1 MIPEIGDKF
10 IINWKEMIKKCPGI
24 KMCYFPDLE
33 FTIDRFTQSGIIIF
47 KTSEKIDGKTNKKC
61 KCSLCSNDNDKCI
74 GIDDNDKCI
83 GIDNI
88 TLTRK
93 KLSIDRN
100 RKLNELGI

>member
-10 IINWKEMIKKCPGI
+10 IINWKEIIKKYPGI

-33 FTIDRFTQSGIIIF
+33 FTIDRFTQSGISVYFFRSF
-47 KTSEKIDGKTNKKC
+47 KDNKTNKKC

-74 GIDDNDKCI
+74 GIS
-83 GIDNI
+83 NI

>member
-74 GIDDNDKCI
+74 GID
-83 GIDNI
+83 NI